1 MLYSTRRFFFLT
13 TAILPVVVTLMVY
26 RSAQAA
32 TRIVPDDY
40 PTIQAAID
48 AASPGDTIVVRART
62 YFENLTLNKSV
73 ILTGEFYDPAD
84 PTRNTTII
92 DGGTSGQVDVIA
104 IPPGVSPMPTIRG
117 LVIREGY
124 DGIAT
129 YSEVIIEYNY
139 FYRSSDQADYE
150 QGSGGIN
157 RYNVYFDASDDAID
171 LDNMDLPLT

>member
-92 DGGTSGQVDVIA
+92 DGGPSGLVDTIT
-104 IPPGVSPMPTIRG
+104 IPAGVSPLPPVPG
-117 LVIREGY
+117 FVIREGK
-124 DGIAT
+124 DGIAAS
-129 YSEVIIEYNY
+129 SECIVEYNY
-139 FYRSSDQADYE
+139 FFHSSDLMDY
-150 QGSGGIN
+150 GKGG
-157 RYNVYFDASDDAID
+157 
-171 LDNMDLPLT
+171 